1 MIQRNRPVNRPKSSR
16 RSEIRRARRV
26 RSTNGSWCA
35 GRSKAK
41 GRRPNFSNVLRYL
54 DPLCY
59 MARPATA
66 VQKQFLVE
74 RTECEARLRETGRE
88 GEEAKPDSIYV
99 YNTSQNKVD
108 VLSY

>member
-1 MIQRNRPVNRPKSSR
+1 
-16 RSEIRRARRV
+16 
-26 RSTNGSWCA
+26 
-35 GRSKAK
+35 
-41 GRRPNFSNVLRYL
+41 
-54 DPLCY
+54 